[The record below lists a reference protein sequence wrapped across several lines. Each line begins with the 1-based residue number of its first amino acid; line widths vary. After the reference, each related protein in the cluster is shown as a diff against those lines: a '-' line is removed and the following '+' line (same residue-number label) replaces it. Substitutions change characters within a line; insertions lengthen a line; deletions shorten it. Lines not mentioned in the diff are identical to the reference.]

1 MKKYTLLIILLLSSV
16 TLIACANYETKKEYA
31 VGKIDKTQLLQDY
44 HSFFNSYQNFELAPL
59 NTKQVEHWPENL
71 RIEVYFGTWCHDSQR
86 EVPHL
91 LKELANN
98 EKVEIML
105 FALDINKSDPSGTAE
120 IMQVKYTPT
129 FVVYLAGKEIGRI
142 IERPKLSL
150 VEDISLMIKE
160 MS

>member
-16 TLIACANYETKKEYA
+16 TLIACANYESEKDYA

-44 HSFFNSYQNFELAPL
+44 SSFFSSYQNFELAPL
-59 NTKQVEHWPENL
+59 NTKKVEHWPENL

-98 EKVEIML
+98 EKVEVML
-105 FALDINKSDPSGTAE
+105 FALDFNKSDPSGTAE

-129 FVVYLAGKEIGRI
+129 FVVYLADKEIGRI

-150 VEDISLMIKE
+150 VEDISLMIE
-160 MS
+160 GVS